1 MLDASAASSALHVK
15 LSRWHQASTLTPNGG
30 AGAGVLVALGT
41 GISGRVPLTEIHDG
55 LALNVLEGL
64 RAGQAVRASVLQ
76 PADKSGRAKKAGRH
90 QLLLSLRPL
99 KGGAVGGF
107 KRLKA
112 AAGLQSDITIPTSMK
127 AANLSANAQ
136 VGTRSL
142 HVPHTRT
149 HFHAHS
155 HSTCPKLQ
163 VSCAASFADVTVQ
176 SHSSRSV
183 IVCPLK
189 TSAVAALKA
198 ESVTDAEVLPKVICS
213 VLIGEKRKAMR

>member
-55 LALNVLEGL
+55 LALNALEGL

-149 HFHAHS
+149 RTRTRTFTRTLTLLVPNCKYHALPH
-155 HSTCPKLQ
+155 LLM
-163 VSCAASFADVTVQ
+163 
-176 SHSSRSV
+176 SR
-183 IVCPLK
+183 CRATP
-189 TSAVAALKA
+189 AVLSLYA
-198 ESVTDAEVLPKVICS
+198 P
-213 VLIGEKRKAMR
+213 